1 MSEKLSLNNKNN
13 SKKNYKL
20 KENLLPCNGLLTILE
35 TTFPLTKLQVK
46 NFFKKNVLKKALF
59 INFLL
64 KALLN
69 CK

>member
-35 TTFPLTKLQVK
+35 TTFPLTKLLDLSG
-46 NFFKKNVLKKALF
+46 NASKKDLELATLKRK
-59 INFLL
+59 
-64 KALLN
+64 
-69 CK
+69 